1 MASAAAGSV
10 VVVTHVHPLPQGL
23 GHQHYVDTPGRFS
36 KGRPL
41 ALGTV
46 QIMIGLMV
54 LLFGVAMAVNAD
66 TIGVFSG
73 IFVWGALFY
82 IAAGSL
88 TVAAGNSMN
97 RCLVRGALAV
107 SVVAAVAST
116 TATILYGLDA
126 AGLMNSCYVTDSWQS
141 ICYLY
146 LSRMQGFSGVLA
158 IFHFLELIVSITVA
172 AFACNATC
180 NCCAERPSIVSIH
193 ETGAVTTHAA
203 STFQAPSVSVAN
215 VPSQIVT
222 GYKNPEEPRPTVLSD
237 PPPYNT
243 ER

>member
-36 KGRPL
+36 KGRLL

-97 RCLVRGALAV
+97 CC
-107 SVVAAVAST
+107 
-116 TATILYGLDA
+116 
-126 AGLMNSCYVTDSWQS
+126 M
-141 ICYLY
+141 
-146 LSRMQGFSGVLA
+146 SRMQGFSGVLA

-180 NCCAERPSIVSIH
+180 NCCAERPSIVSIP
-193 ETGAVTTHAA
+193 ENGPVTTHAA

-222 GYKNPEEPRPTVLSD
+222 GYKNPEETRPTVLSD
-237 PPPYNT
+237 PPPYNA
-243 ER
+243 EC